1 MQLDFGKNVLN
12 LDTPKAMG
20 ILNYNPD
27 SFYDGGQFQDI
38 KSALHHIAEMLE
50 AGASIIDIGGMS
62 SKPGSEIINSDEEQ
76 KRIIPLLKE
85 ALSIFPDTIFSIDTI
100 HSATAKIALD
110 SGAHIIN
117 DISGALFDRK
127 MIETVSSFNATIVL
141 MHMKGTPMT
150 MQSQTHYDDLMGD
163 ILTYFQQRIE
173 SCKEQSLVKL
183 IIDPG
188 FGFAKNA
195 QQNFQL
201 LKSMSVFK
209 SFNLPV
215 LVGLSRK
222 SMIYKTLNCEAKD
235 ALNGT
240 TALNMIALQNG
251 ANILRV
257 HDVKQAIETI
267 KLYNALSAG

>member
-163 ILTYFQQRIE
+163 ILAYFQQRIG
-173 SCKEQSLVKL
+173 SCKEQSLLKV

-201 LKSMSVFK
+201 LKNMSVFK

-257 HDVKQAIETI
+257 HDMKQAIETI
-267 KLYNALSAG
+267 KLYNALSVG